1 LLFAVAPFKTGIVS
15 SIAYQI
21 EPGMKVA
28 VRRGVVE
35 HVGVVMRLEGEHVV
49 VRWTQSKERSDELEF
64 RAHRD
69 DVKPLEGWV

>member
-1 LLFAVAPFKTGIVS
+1 MATS
-15 SIAYQI
+15 TI

-28 VRRGVVE
+28 VRRGGRE
-35 HVGVVMRLEGEHVV
+35 HVGVVVRLEDEHVV
-49 VRWTQSKERSDELEF
+49 VCWTQSKEWSNELEF